1 MSCSRKRAL
10 VSSSDDQS
18 TSSHNAGS
26 STSSSCFKPKRRAVT
41 RRTVEKWITEN
52 DRKLNTSVWLKFHMA
67 DREHVASLKYS
78 VCSEFSTKLESMR
91 NFKAAFIDGSSNV
104 RVSAVQ
110 DHAATDMHAYVMLL
124 LKKQQSSSVVDYAP
138 IAKCYAEASMD
149 QSTREKTKK
158 KFDISYDCQGE
169 VGIY

>member
-1 MSCSRKRAL
+1 
-10 VSSSDDQS
+10 
-18 TSSHNAGS
+18 
-26 STSSSCFKPKRRAVT
+26 
-41 RRTVEKWITEN
+41 
-52 DRKLNTSVWLKFHMA
+52 
-67 DREHVASLKYS
+67 
-78 VCSEFSTKLESMR
+78 MR

-110 DHAATDMHAYVMLL
+110 DHAATDMHAYAMLL

-158 KFDISYDCQGE
+158 KFDIILSYMIAKEKLTFTKMKPICELEERHGVDLGAGYKNDHACATFISFIAKEQQE
-169 VGIY
+169 MLLNSLSKSHFLAFK